1 MKNVYCRKLFVVF
14 GVSLC
19 MGLGTTLT
27 QGAEEAATSASTSSL
42 APGAVKWHPGHYAAV
57 DKKTNDKPAYLKG
70 LYADLDATP
79 ALRGVLLRFTWSEL
93 EPTKGNY
100 DFSAIEKHLSELA
113 AHHKQLILLV
123 ETKSFGYPNEVP
135 IVPDYVLN
143 DPQFEGA
150 VFKFPAGPRAVNG
163 QSRTGRR
170 GSNLKL
176 WNLQVYERLSAL
188 LAALGKRFNAH
199 PNFEAVG
206 LQETAMGLSEE
217 STTPQQED
225 AFFDNLLKLHA
236 QLRIS
241 FPNTVTIQL
250 TNYPVKK
257 LGLLTSRFKT
267 MGTGLGGPD
276 VFVNDRGLNRPD
288 GVYSYYPKLAGIV
301 PLAPMVAAGNYIAA
315 RHGGSADEAP
325 RIDQLYDFARDRLK
339 ANYIFWARP
348 PDRSSYFPQVLDI
361 LNQPE
366 LRADPA
372 GGLSKACP
380 SVFASC
386 VN

>member
-1 MKNVYCRKLFVVF
+1 MKNVCCRKLFVVL

-27 QGAEEAATSASTSSL
+27 QGAEGAAIAVSISSL
-42 APGAVKWHPGHYAAV
+42 ASGAVKWHPGHYAAV
-57 DKKTNDKPAYLKG
+57 DRKQNDKSAYLKG
-70 LYADLDATP
+70 LYADLDANP
-79 ALRGVLLRFTWSEL
+79 ALRGVLLRFAWFEL

-123 ETKSFGYPNEVP
+123 ETKSFGYPNEGS

-150 VFKFPAGPRAVNG
+150 VFKFPAGPKDSNG
-163 QSRTGRR
+163 QSRSGRR

-176 WNLQVYERLSAL
+176 WNPQVYERLSAL
-188 LAALGKRFNAH
+188 LTALGKRFNAH
-199 PNFEAVG
+199 PNFEALG
-206 LQETAMGLSEE
+206 LQETAMGKSEE
-217 STTPQQED
+217 SITPQQEH
-225 AFFDNLLKLHA
+225 AFFENLLKLHA
-236 QLRIS
+236 QLRTN

-250 TNYPVKK
+250 TNYPINK
-257 LGLLTSRFKT
+257 LDLLTSRFKT

-276 VFVNDRGLNRPD
+276 IFLSDPGLNRPG
-288 GVYSYYPKLAGIV
+288 GVYSYYPKLAGTV

-325 RIDQLYDFARDRLK
+325 RVDQLYNFARDRLK
-339 ANYIFWARP
+339 ANYIFWSRP
-348 PDRSSYFPQVLDI
+348 ADRPRYFSQVLDI

-372 GGLSKACP
+372 GGLSKDCP
-380 SVFASC
+380 SEFASC
-386 VN
+386 VR